1 MADTIVT
8 KAKDG
13 EAFLHAWFKR
23 LKLSSNGAN
32 AGLTAM
38 KRRCWYSSDSD
49 PAVTA
54 ASRAVAPVQVGDPA
68 LRIDTD
74 EAFIC
79 SAAPTA
85 TTAAAFIQLHV
96 DP

>member
-13 EAFLHAWFKR
+13 ERLLSMWFKR
-23 LKLSSNGAN
+23 LKLSSNGAS
-32 AGLTAM
+32 AGLAAM
-38 KRRCWYSSDSD
+38 KRRGWYSPDSD

-68 LRIDTD
+68 MRLDTD